1 MTVLLSKEK
10 PSPSSAFVEAVEEIT
25 RLYRSLPPRPSI
37 EQVEA
42 AMSVLQTVDTE
53 EQTKLDEITKQ
64 EKPRDVSE
72 DLFSVLQQFKKTM
85 VLFQSCEQRKEASHL
100 VEVDKLYGIFDELVR
115 RASGLVSGDNQM
127 EKVAAFADSGGKI
140 EKESVITDETL
151 VKTREDGEI
160 KKDGLKDLVKSASTK
175 GSFFKGKLTM
185 HLFFMFIWRF
195 FMFSHP
201 ILHICSSLDLE
212 MLKYMKINEGFNSRF
227 RRSMLLFL
235 VLI

>member
-10 PSPSSAFVEAVEEIT
+10 PSPSSAFVETVEEIT

-140 EKESVITDETL
+140 EKECVITDETL

-175 GSFFKGKLTM
+175 GSFFIGKLTM
-185 HLFFMFIWRF
+185 HLFLCLFGDFACFLIQF
-195 FMFSHP
+195 CIFA
-201 ILHICSSLDLE
+201 
-212 MLKYMKINEGFNSRF
+212 
-227 RRSMLLFL
+227 LL
-235 VLI
+235 